1 MNQKVV
7 IYIILSAILLYLYYR
22 KKDFMI
28 FAAFVVMVAGTMF
41 ASKREGFGMG
51 GGGKKGGGGIDK
63 TCAKMGFKQPK
74 IDKKDINGSLEIVM
88 KNIEEVAETK
98 WPFEKG
104 DIEGKRTKDK
114 TVEANW
120 KVIKDSTF
128 MKDWSKGVSQDI
140 SDKKGHKEYEA
151 IINSWGVIEE
161 LYNTFIKKTTT
172 DEEKTAIVKK
182 HKEKL
187 DKMIEDGPIIIEFIN
202 KLKQS
207 DEIKGAD
214 DGVKDILKYITCLIK
229 QWISIITGIKKATAD
244 EGGGDEEKPTK
255 NKKKSTNKKKSKKS
269 KKDDD
274 ADDDDAEDE

>member
-1 MNQKVV
+1 
-7 IYIILSAILLYLYYR
+7 
-22 KKDFMI
+22 
-28 FAAFVVMVAGTMF
+28 MVAGTMF

-128 MKDWSKGVSQDI
+128 MKDWSKGVSQAI
-140 SDKKGHKEYEA
+140 SDNKGHKEYEA

-255 NKKKSTNKKKSKKS
+255 NKKKSTNKKKSKK
-269 KKDDD
+269 
-274 ADDDDAEDE
+274 DDDDAADAEDE